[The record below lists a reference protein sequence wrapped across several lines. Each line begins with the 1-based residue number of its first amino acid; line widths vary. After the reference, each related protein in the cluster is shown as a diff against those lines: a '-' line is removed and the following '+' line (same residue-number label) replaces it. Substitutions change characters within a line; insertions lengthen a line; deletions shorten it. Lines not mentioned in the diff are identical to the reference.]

1 MDGRV
6 SLSSSR
12 SSPSALYN
20 VGRLDGRVSSYSDPQ
35 AIATFG
41 LMCSQPKSTLRRI
54 ADEALRRQLCP
65 LRDSPIR
72 AVPLY
77 SLLVSFHASQ
87 MILIGVTY
95 AGEVTKL
102 LDLEPTPLDDGVF
115 SIPYNTSSNAPQLSS
130 LRNYF
135 PRKMGS
141 DLSFDFFGTT
151 GFAGYFV
158 VAWISKI
165 EFLAAHSSQHC
176 KRISPR
182 GTLAQWFLLL

>member
-1 MDGRV
+1 M
-6 SLSSSR
+6 SSSR

-20 VGRLDGRVSSYSDPQ
+20 VGRLDGHVSSYSDPQ

-54 ADEALRRQLCP
+54 ADVALRRQLCP
-65 LRDSPIR
+65 LLDSPTS

-77 SLLVSFHASQ
+77 SLWVSVHASQ
-87 MILIGVTY
+87 MILIGDTY
-95 AGEVTKL
+95 TGEVKKL
-102 LDLEPTPLDDGVF
+102 LDLEPTPFD
-115 SIPYNTSSNAPQLSS
+115 AQLSP

-141 DLSFDFFGTT
+141 DLSFSIFGTT
-151 GFAGYFV
+151 GFAGYRV
-158 VAWISKI
+158 VAWISII